1 MDFDDNRHN
10 DTRIHQEYN
19 DISPTEE
26 YYDISPTCPDE
37 EVYPTSV
44 IELPIAKAG
53 IVYIDL
59 IIYEYQMFDNTC
71 LV

>member
-19 DISPTEE
+19 DISPT
-26 YYDISPTCPDE
+26 CPDE
-37 EVYPTSV
+37 EVYPASV
-44 IELPIAKAG
+44 IELPIAKEG
-53 IVYIDL
+53 KVYIDL
-59 IIYEYQMFDNTC
+59 IIYEYQMFDNAS